1 MTPKDLEII
10 YRSQILENDFDM
22 EYCIDT
28 LQSPLEIYVPLDIS
42 YDLYKDYATHC
53 MNQVKDQK
61 RQILKRHDAQ
71 MQNELI

>member
-1 MTPKDLEII
+1 
-10 YRSQILENDFDM
+10 M

-53 MNQVKDQK
+53 MNQVKEQK